1 MIFRKKGYK
10 FRGESYI
17 IRDVPRRYCFKEET
31 MMKLL
36 KRIAV
41 LSLCVLAVSG
51 CTKSSITTEAPVVQE
66 PAAEEVVMP
75 DSIDPEKFAVL
86 ETQVEVVEK
95 VELVEEEE
103 YEETMFDWEQVDAE
117 AEDLFGDKSFY
128 PATVKMEYAADE
140 EALTVDLTW
149 VLANGTTEDVAMK
162 YATELVQKFND
173 ILAVQVADME
183 FATATSFGSVWETFA
198 LTVKVGTEDGNWMID
213 KSYAA
218 GEEIDLELPE
228 YSGEGPAV
236 NGPAEKVSP
245 SAKN

>member
-51 CTKSSITTEAPVVQE
+51 CTKSSITTQAPIAQE
-66 PAAEEVVMP
+66 SVSGMEV
-75 DSIDPEKFAVL
+75 DSVDPEKLAAL
-86 ETQVEVVEK
+86 ESEAETVPKLALIED
-95 VELVEEEE
+95 EE
-103 YEETMFDWEQVDAE
+103 YEETMFDWEQVADETA
-117 AEDLFGDKSFY
+117 DLFGDTDFF
-128 PATVKMEYAADE
+128 PASVEMKYEADE
-140 EALTVDLTW
+140 EALTIDLTW